1 VTRRLRSRA
10 LESDADR
17 RQVRGLALVVVL
29 VLIVI
34 LVRFVLDQVFA

>member
-1 VTRRLRSRA
+1 

>member
-1 VTRRLRSRA
+1 
-10 LESDADR
+10 LEPDADR

-34 LVRFVLDQVFA
+34 VVRYALDQVLA

>member
-1 VTRRLRSRA
+1 
-10 LESDADR
+10 LESAADS

-34 LVRFVLDQVFA
+34 LVRFVLDQIFA